1 MSEKK
6 PIFGWLIF
14 VACAIGMFALGLL
27 AASISERRNETVQ
40 SRLQFMEP
48 IAEFEADNA
57 KWGESFPRE
66 YNSWELTKTDSG
78 NTKYG
83 GSGFRDYLAE
93 DPRLV
98 VMFAGFAFGKDY
110 NQARGHYWAVHD
122 VVNTKRVNETT
133 AATCWTCKS
142 PDVPRLMNKMGVANF
157 YKGKFMPLKEEIKNP
172 IGCADC
178 HNNKTMALQI
188 SRPALKEAF
197 QRMGKDITKVSH
209 QEMRSLV
216 CAQCHVTYYFKDK
229 KTNYL
234 VFPWD
239 DGLGAD
245 DMDKYYER
253 VGFSDWTHAIS
264 GTKMVK
270 TRHPDYEIYSKGIHA
285 YRGVSCADCHMPY
298 KSEGGIKYTD
308 HRIQSPLQN
317 VANSCQVCHRWS
329 EREIVS
335 RVEAI
340 QDKHKE
346 MLSRATDAI
355 SRAHLEIADAA
366 KLGATDAELEKP
378 RHTLRRAQFFWDYV
392 ASNNGMGF
400 HAPQETARVL
410 SKALDLAME
419 CRLAVNA
426 IRAKHGVLEPLAMP
440 DISTKEKALNL
451 AKPYIDA
458 AKAKE
463 KATAPKP

>member
-1 MSEKK
+1 MSEKR
-6 PIFGWLIF
+6 PLVGWLIF
-14 VACAIGMFALGLL
+14 VTSAALAFALGLL
-27 AASISERRNETVQ
+27 AASISERRAESVPA
-40 SRLQFMEP
+40 RLQFMEP
-48 IAEFEADNA
+48 IPPFEADNA
-57 KWGESFPRE
+57 KWGVSFPRE
-66 YNSWELTKTDSG
+66 YDSWELTKTDNG

-98 VMFAGFAFGKDY
+98 VMFAGFGFGKDY

-122 VVNTKRVNETT
+122 VVNTKRVNATT
-133 AATCWTCKS
+133 PATCWTCKS
-142 PDVPRLMNKMGVANF
+142 PDVPRLMSKMGVANF
-157 YKGKFMPLKEEIKNP
+157 YKGKFLPLKGEIKNP

-178 HNNKTMALQI
+178 HNNKTMALQV

-197 QRMGKDITKVSH
+197 QRMGKDISKVSH

-216 CAQCHVTYYFKDK
+216 CAQCHATYYFKDK
-229 KTNYL
+229 QTNYL

-245 DMDKYYER
+245 DMDRYYER

-264 GTKMVK
+264 GTRMVK
-270 TRHPDYEIYSKGIHA
+270 TRHPDYEIYTKGIHA

-308 HRIQSPLQN
+308 HQIRSPLQN

-329 EREIVS
+329 EEEIVS
-335 RVEAI
+335 RVTAI
-340 QDKHKE
+340 QDKHHE
-346 MLSRATDAI
+346 MLSRTTDAI
-355 SRAHLEIADAA
+355 ARAHLEIADAA
-366 KLGATDAELEKP
+366 RLGASDAELERP

-419 CRLAVNA
+419 CRLAVNLL
-426 IRAKHGVLEPLAMP
+426 RARRGVLEPLAMP
-440 DISTKEKALNL
+440 DLSTKEKAL
-451 AKPYIDA
+451 AFVKPYLEA

-463 KATAPKP
+463 KTAGKR